1 MNVILGAVI
10 SGVAAFAAT
19 NLDDLFLLML
29 YFSRANN
36 NPQREG
42 RIIMGQYLGFS
53 VLVFVSVLG
62 YLGSLLIP
70 RQYVGLLGILPILL
84 GIRELLSLR
93 QTDEQ
98 DEPQDEADA
107 QAPAPRTVFQSRL
120 LKWLN
125 PQTASIAAVT
135 VANGS
140 DNLAVY
146 TPLFAAGGVTQM
158 VIIIA
163 VLLLMVRAWCF
174 MADWLAENPVTAG
187 PLRRYGRLLMPIVLI
202 GIGLTILVESR
213 ALELFISLYE
223 KVILPQTRNG
233 ILGVERLCSSN

>member
-1 MNVILGAVI
+1 MNTIFATVI

-36 NPQREG
+36 VPQRE
-42 RIIMGQYLGFS
+42 RSIIFGQYLGFS
-53 VLVFVSVLG
+53 VLVLISVLG

-70 RQYVGLLGILPILL
+70 RHYVGLLGILPILL
-84 GIRELLSLR
+84 GLRELLSLR
-93 QTDEQ
+93 QADEQ
-98 DEPQDEADA
+98 DEQQVEADA
-107 QAPAPRTVFQSRL
+107 PEPALPHIFRFKL

-125 PQTASIAAVT
+125 PQVSSITAVT

-146 TPLFAAGGVTQM
+146 TPLFAAGEGTQM

-163 VLLLMVRAWCF
+163 VLLLMVRVWCLI
-174 MADWLAENPVTAG
+174 ADWLAENPVTAG
-187 PLRRYGRLLMPIVLI
+187 PLRRYGRLLMPFVLM
-202 GIGLTILVESR
+202 GIGLTILVESG
-213 ALELFISLYE
+213 ALLRFI
-223 KVILPQTRNG
+223 P
-233 ILGVERLCSSN
+233 

>member
-1 MNVILGAVI
+1 MNNILGAVI
-10 SGVAAFAAT
+10 SGVTAFAAT

-42 RIIMGQYLGFS
+42 SIILGQYLGFS

-70 RQYVGLLGILPILL
+70 RHYVGLLGILPILL

-93 QTDEQ
+93 NADEQ
-98 DEPQDEADA
+98 DGQQVKANANTTTP
-107 QAPAPRTVFQSRL
+107 PGILRSRL
-120 LKWLN
+120 LKWVN
-125 PQTASIAAVT
+125 PQASSIAAVT

-146 TPLFAAGGVTQM
+146 TPLFAAGGVTPM
-158 VIIIA
+158 VIIIV
-163 VLLLMVRAWCF
+163 VLLLMVRVWCF
-174 MADWLAENPVTAG
+174 IADWLAENPVTAG
-187 PLRRYGRLLMPIVLI
+187 PLRRYGKLLMPFVLM
-202 GIGLTILVESR
+202 GIGLTILIESG
-213 ALELFISLYE
+213 ALELFIL
-223 KVILPQTRNG
+223 
-233 ILGVERLCSSN
+233 

>member
-1 MNVILGAVI
+1 MNNILGAVI
-10 SGVAAFAAT
+10 SGVTAFAAT

-42 RIIMGQYLGFS
+42 SIILGQYLGFS

-70 RQYVGLLGILPILL
+70 RHYVGLLGILPILL

-93 QTDEQ
+93 KADEQ
-98 DEPQDEADA
+98 DGQQVKANANTTTP
-107 QAPAPRTVFQSRL
+107 PGILRSRL
-120 LKWLN
+120 LKWVN
-125 PQTASIAAVT
+125 PQASSIAAVT

-146 TPLFAAGGVTQM
+146 TPLFAAGGVTPM
-158 VIIIA
+158 VIIIV
-163 VLLLMVRAWCF
+163 VLLLMVRVWCF
-174 MADWLAENPVTAG
+174 IADWLAENPVTAG
-187 PLRRYGRLLMPIVLI
+187 PLRRYGKLLMPFVLM
-202 GIGLTILVESR
+202 GIGLTILIESG
-213 ALELFISLYE
+213 ALELFIL
-223 KVILPQTRNG
+223 
-233 ILGVERLCSSN
+233 